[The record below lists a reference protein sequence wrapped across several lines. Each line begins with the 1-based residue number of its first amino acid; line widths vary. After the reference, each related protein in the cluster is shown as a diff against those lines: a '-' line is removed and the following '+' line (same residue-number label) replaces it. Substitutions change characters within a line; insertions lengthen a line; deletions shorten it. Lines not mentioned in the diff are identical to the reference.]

1 MTSGPQPGWYADP
14 AGAAHLRWWDGG
26 RWTDRIVRDGVQT
39 ASPLPR
45 GRVQGTASLFAE
57 PVLLVQPGEADVV
70 RTEDGRQVAVVQP
83 VAGGGWARVPG
94 LSRWGRHRL
103 EVRDAEGAVQLLL
116 TRARGEVVV
125 ERPGTGE
132 AGRLVRDHAAAH
144 LRYAL
149 ASGGREVGSL
159 GSAGAA
165 DEAAVLDAAGAEV
178 ACRTGSRVRITWP
191 LPDPLGPL
199 VVAAVLLA
207 PVLLAPSQLGPSQS
221 GPERPQ
227 G

>member
-1 MTSGPQPGWYADP
+1 MTSAPQPGWYADP
-14 AGAAHLRWWDGG
+14 AGVADLRWWDGA
-26 RWTDRIVRDGVQT
+26 RWTDGVVRDGVQT

-45 GRVQGTASLFAE
+45 GRVHGTGSLFTE
-57 PVLLVQPGEADVV
+57 PVLVVQPGEADVV
-70 RTEDGRQVAVVQP
+70 RTEDGRQVAVVEP
-83 VAGGGWARVPG
+83 FAGGGWARVPG

-103 EVRDAEGAVQLLL
+103 EVRDDEGAVQLLL

-125 ERPGTGE
+125 ERSGTGE

-159 GSAGAA
+159 GPAGAA
-165 DEAAVLDAAGAEV
+165 DEAVVLDAAGVEV
-178 ACRTGSRVRITWP
+178 ARRTGPRVLIAWP

-207 PVLLAPSQLGPSQS
+207 PSLLSPSLLGA
-221 GPERPQ
+221 ERPQ